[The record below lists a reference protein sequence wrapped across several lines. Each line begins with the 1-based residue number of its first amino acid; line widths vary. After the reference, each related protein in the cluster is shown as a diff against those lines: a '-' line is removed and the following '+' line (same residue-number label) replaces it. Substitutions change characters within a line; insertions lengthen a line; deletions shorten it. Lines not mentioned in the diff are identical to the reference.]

1 MSRLNVAPTKSN
13 QLILKRNLQIATG
26 GFTLLEQ
33 KREILVMELM
43 RLLDRVKLVQAELAV
58 RRQKAYATL
67 RQALAYNGYH
77 HLRNIAGGIHY
88 DHQIKTSTRITAGVR
103 IPTIT
108 IQHGQF
114 QSQFG
119 FASTDSLVDQ
129 TMVDFLDLLETAG
142 RLAELETSVWLL
154 ARELKK
160 TQRRVN
166 ALEQIFIPNYKDTL
180 RYIGE
185 ALESKELDS
194 FFTMKMVKK
203 KLTQADEEALDEA
216 TETPTPDRQPATSS

>member
-1 MSRLNVAPTKSN
+1 MSRLNIAPTKSN
-13 QLILKRNLQIATG
+13 QLELQRSLSVATE

-43 RLLDRVKLVQAELAV
+43 RLLDRVKLVQAELAT
-58 RRQKAYATL
+58 RRQKAYSTL
-67 RQALAYNGYH
+67 RQALARNGYH
-77 HLRNIAGGIHY
+77 QMRNIAGGIHY
-88 DHQIKTSTRITAGVR
+88 EHRLKAGTRITAGVR
-103 IPTIT
+103 IPTIA
-108 IQHGQF
+108 IEQGEF

-129 TMVDFLDLLETAG
+129 TMVDFLELLEAAG
-142 RLAELETSVWLL
+142 HLAELETSVWLL

-166 ALEQIFIPNYKDTL
+166 ALEHIFIPNYKNTL
-180 RYIGE
+180 RFIAE

-203 KLTQADEEALDEA
+203 KLSPE
-216 TETPTPDRQPATSS
+216 DRDRELED

>member
-1 MSRLNVAPTKSN
+1 MSRLNIAPTKSS
-13 QLILKRNLQIATG
+13 QLVLKRSLRMASE

-43 RLLDRVKLVQAELAV
+43 RLLDRVKQVQAELAV
-58 RRQKAYATL
+58 RRQKAYSTL
-67 RQALAYNGYH
+67 RQALAHNGYH

-88 DHQIKTSTRITAGVR
+88 DHQIKAGVRVTAGVK
-103 IPTIT
+103 IPTIA
-108 IQHGQF
+108 IRQGQF
-114 QSQFG
+114 HSQFG

-142 RLAELETSVWLL
+142 KLAELETSVWLL

-180 RYIGE
+180 RYIAE

-203 KLTQADEEALDEA
+203 KLTKAKEEPPPGSP
-216 TETPTPDRQPATSS
+216 ETTGPGGQPTTTP